1 MTAQTRHYPVHIG
14 TVTHQY
20 ENSPVQASQI
30 LADFGFTPP
39 ELYILERLE
48 GDRAVAEYGSQDA
61 VPLDSPDKNRFR
73 AVPSGG
79 GRA

>member
-1 MTAQTRHYPVHIG
+1 MTTKTRHYPVHIG

-20 ENSPVQASQI
+20 ESSPVQASQI
-30 LADFGFTPP
+30 LADFGFTTP
-39 ELYILERLE
+39 EQYILERLE
-48 GDRAVAEYGSQDA
+48 GDRAVAEYGSQDS